1 MATTTQNGVVYA
13 NLGLKGSALAA
24 TSFTTAVASATT
36 SLRDYAN
43 GLVSATQ
50 AAETDSAFATQ
61 VMTNLGLTAAVIG
74 QAAYDAL
81 QPALAAYV
89 NSVGVANRGVVV
101 VQLSQIVAGLTGD
114 ATFGAAAVNLN
125 TAAASAYTYST
136 TAANTTD
143 GAITVIPT
151 AKSFALTTSTDTF
164 EGTTASDTVTA
175 TSATIAAADT
185 IYDAYSTD
193 NDVLNVTLTAAN
205 KQFTVTGIETINVDF
220 NQITAGS
227 FDATNVSKAK
237 TINLSS
243 SKFGFVGDAT
253 VTGNAVTGET
263 ANVTAGTGITG
274 ALTVTDAHGI
284 TVDVGSAATLIVDPL
299 TAGTSTLTVNVNG
312 DLNLGLGAAFK
323 SVTLNTTKDAK
334 VDLDTTAGGTSVA
347 ATALAIT
354 GAASTVTLRNAEIL
368 TTKTITDSLTSAT
381 GVTNAYVEAAGAVD
395 ASKWG
400 VDKITLA
407 AAIGAN
413 NVTVKSGVSI
423 DVAASQAVAGLQLVG
438 DTLTKTTNSVT
449 VNSASKALGGLTT
462 TDLATVNLALSG
474 TVDTGA
480 INTGGTTSTVVLTG
494 SGTATVGTL
503 TAKKLD
509 ASAFTGDLSYTAG
522 SDSTIVAGAGTN
534 TLTAGATNLNDFT
547 GGAGV
552 DTVDGTAL
560 TTGTLVFSGGAGN
573 DVVKLG
579 AAINTKNG
587 SIIVDGGDGTDTVQI
602 TADTTNL
609 STATVTLVN
618 VEKVLY
624 KDGIVGAQ
632 ANGATLNGSVIS
644 GKTIT
649 LATDDSLDTTTFT
662 IAANKA
668 TLDLTNVT
676 RTGVSIAVTGKAA
689 TDQTITGTAG
699 NDTITAGTS
708 ATAAGKT
715 LTGNGGADTYV
726 FVANDSTSSAM
737 TKITDFVVT
746 ASSTSADKL
755 DLEGTAVVAA
765 TLAATDVT
773 GLNKTND
780 AAITAALAGATGTV
794 NVAVSNGFISLTGLS
809 ADVAKID
816 TLAEWLLIAADVL
829 ENGLATAKNE
839 TVAFVFGGNTY
850 VVDEDGTTNGLV
862 DNVIQL
868 VGTPGTKLGTV
879 AADATILIA

>member
-164 EGTTASDTVTA
+164 EGTTANDTVTA

-205 KQFTVTGIETINVDF
+205 NQFTVTGIETINVDF
-220 NQITAGS
+220 NQIGAGT

-253 VTGNAVTGET
+253 VTGNTTTGET

-274 ALTVTDAHGI
+274 ILTVTDAHGI
-284 TVDVGSAATLIVDPL
+284 TIDAGSAATLKVDPL
-299 TAGTSTLTVNVNG
+299 TAASSTVTVNVNG
-312 DLNLGLGAAFK
+312 DLNLGLVVGGTDVFK

-334 VDLDTTAGGTSVA
+334 VDLSTTGAVSSNGSA
-347 ATALAIT
+347 AALTIS

-368 TTKTITDSLTSAT
+368 TGKTITDSLTSAT
-381 GVTNAYVEAAGAVD
+381 GVTNAYVELAATAVD

-407 AAIGAN
+407 AAIGAKN
-413 NVTVKSGVSI
+413 AVTVKSGVSI
-423 DVAASQAVAGLQLVG
+423 DVATAQTGLLVAG
-438 DTLTKTTNSVT
+438 DTLTKTTNTVT

-462 TDLATVNLALSG
+462 TDFATVNLALSG
-474 TVDTGA
+474 VVDTGA
-480 INTGGTTSTVVLTG
+480 INAGASSTVVLTG

-522 SDSTIVAGAGTN
+522 GDSTVIGGAGAN
-534 TLTAGATNLNDFT
+534 TLTTKATGVNDFT
-547 GGAGV
+547 GGASA
-552 DTVDGTAL
+552 DTVDATNL
-560 TTGTLVFSGGAGN
+560 TTGTVVFAGGAGN
-573 DVVKLG
+573 DVVKLSG
-579 AAINTKNG
+579 TVTG
-587 SIIVDGGDGTDTVQI
+587 SVIVDGGDGADTVQI
-602 TADTTNL
+602 TA
-609 STATVTLVN
+609 TATDLTGAAVTLAN
-618 VEKVLY
+618 VEKILY
-624 KDGIVGAQ
+624 KDGVVGAGTN
-632 ANGATLNGSVIS
+632 AATLNGSVIS

-662 IAANKA
+662 IVANKA
-668 TLDLTNVT
+668 TLDLANVT

-726 FVANDSTSSAM
+726 FAASDSVDTAM

-746 ASSTSADKL
+746 ASSTTADKL
-755 DLEGTAVVAA
+755 NIEGTAAVAA

-773 GLNKTND
+773 GLNMTND
-780 AAITAALAGATGTV
+780 TAITAALAGSTGVV
-794 NVAVSNGFISLTGLS
+794 NVAVSNGFMSLSGLS

-816 TLAEWLLIAADVL
+816 TLAEWLLIAHDVL
-829 ENGLATAKNE
+829 EKGAALDE
-839 TVAFVFGGNTY
+839 TVAFVFAGNTY
-850 VVDEDGTTNGLV
+850 VVDEDGTTNGTV

-868 VGTPGTKLGTV
+868 VGTPGTKLGIA
-879 AADATILIA
+879 AADATIWIA